1 MERVDH
7 SRAHRIS
14 GRAEAMALDHP
25 VRSRLLLACA
35 PRERSLTELAREF
48 GQPLPK
54 LHYHVGRLTACGLL
68 RQERAE
74 PRAGRPI
81 RYYRAVAESFLISLA
96 DMGETLAE
104 GLNRELR
111 RSLAEQTNLGEF
123 SLFYHT
129 DEMGRFRVR
138 MIDRDGRPRGTN
150 VFEHWKVLRL
160 TAEQRMG
167 LAEEIAA
174 VIARY
179 EAAGSSAGELFL
191 VHAAFAPKLS

>member
-14 GRAEAMALDHP
+14 NRAEAAALDHP

-35 PRERSLTELAREF
+35 PRDRSLTDLAREM

-68 RQERAE
+68 RQDRVE

-81 RYYRAVAESFLISLA
+81 RYYRAIAESFLISLA
-96 DMGETLAE
+96 DMGESVGE
-104 GLNRELR
+104 GLGRELR
-111 RSLAEQTNLGEF
+111 RSLAEEANRKELW
-123 SLFYHT
+123 LFYHT
-129 DEMGRFRVR
+129 DVAGQFRVR
-138 MIDRDGRPRGTN
+138 MIDREGGGRGSRA
-150 VFEHWKVLRL
+150 FEHWKILRL
-160 TAEQRMG
+160 TAEQRTA
-167 LAEEIAA
+167 LAQEIAA

-179 EAAGSSAGELFL
+179 EASPSPGGEMFL
-191 VHAAFAPKLS
+191 VHAAFAPKIS

>member
-7 SRAHRIS
+7 SRAYRIS
-14 GRAEAMALDHP
+14 SRAEAMALDHP
-25 VRSRLLLACA
+25 VRSRLLMACA
-35 PRERSLTELAREF
+35 PRERSLTELALEL

-68 RQERAE
+68 RQARVE

-81 RYYRAVAESFLISLA
+81 RHYRAVAESFLISLA
-96 DMGETLAE
+96 DVGESLAE

-123 SLFYHT
+123 SLYYHT
-129 DEMGRFRVR
+129 DEIGRFRVR
-138 MIDRDGRPRGTN
+138 MIDRDGRGRGSSA
-150 VFEHWKVLRL
+150 FEHWKVLRL
-160 TAEQRMG
+160 TAEQRTA

-174 VIARY
+174 VIALY
-179 EAAGSSAGELFL
+179 EAAASSAGELFL

>member
-1 MERVDH
+1 
-7 SRAHRIS
+7 
-14 GRAEAMALDHP
+14 
-25 VRSRLLLACA
+25 
-35 PRERSLTELAREF
+35 
-48 GQPLPK
+48 
-54 LHYHVGRLTACGLL
+54 LHYHMGRLTACGLL
-68 RQERAE
+68 RQGRVE

-81 RYYRAVAESFLISLA
+81 RYYRAVAESFLINLA
-96 DMGETLAE
+96 DVGESLGE

-123 SLFYHT
+123 SLFYHN
-129 DEMGRFRVR
+129 DEIGRFRVR
-138 MIDRDGRPRGTN
+138 MIDRDGRPRGSS

-160 TAEQRMG
+160 TAEQRTG

-179 EAAGSSAGELFL
+179 EAAASSAGELFL